1 MGTGLVSETDLKGDT
16 LEGIILKRIKP
27 WIGKS
32 VQGIIDY
39 YQPGLMV
46 NAKDINYVVSCLIV
60 SEGKYNGRG
69 KQHIERADEFVK
81 SGLRLKT
88 IPVFS
93 NNRLKEAMSYENIDY
108 EELYNND
115 NWFDSTNL

>member
-32 VQGIIDY
+32 VQDIIDY

-60 SEGKYNGRG
+60 SEVN
-69 KQHIERADEFVK
+69 ITDV
-81 SGLRLKT
+81 
-88 IPVFS
+88 VS
-93 NNRLKEAMSYENIDY
+93 NI
-108 EELYNND
+108 
-115 NWFDSTNL
+115 